1 MSSEQE
7 YDEIDES
14 TAVSEHRRAEA
25 RVAEADSGTVRTRS
39 VLKELNFWVANIAE
53 MHKEN
58 HYVERLRPIWQ
69 GGHRD

>member
-1 MSSEQE
+1 MSNDEG

-14 TAVSEHRRAEA
+14 TAVSERRRAEA
-25 RVAEADSGTVRTRS
+25 RVVEADSGTQRTRS
-39 VLKELNFWVANIAE
+39 ALRELNFWVANIAQ
-53 MHKEN
+53 MHEEN

>member
-1 MSSEQE
+1 MNSDEG

-14 TAVSEHRRAEA
+14 TAVGERRRAEA
-25 RVAEADSGTVRTRS
+25 RVEAADTGAQRTRS
-39 VLKELNFWVANIAE
+39 ALLELNFWISNIAQ
-53 MHKEN
+53 MHEEN